1 MVIKAM
7 LPSYE
12 VIGKMYRRVVTPY
25 PEELFLE
32 WVLNA
37 FMNQDLTIG
46 KGGPKLEIYDN
57 GIEISNPC
65 ERQLS
70 IERLIVE
77 APVIMNHHLYET
89 LSQLTM
95 KNGDKHGL
103 LNVGEFIER
112 MNLPAPSF
120 EATGSRVRVT
130 LLKARPFLNL
140 TLGERLRVCYWHAL
154 MQAIHGNTMSK
165 ACLLD
170 RVGFDEV
177 DMPTVSNVIFEA
189 LRQKLSKPVLDKYG
203 QDTHQYVPYGD

>member
-1 MVIKAM
+1 MFDTQVTIEKLVMVIKAM

-32 WVLNA
+32 RVLNA

-46 KGGPKLEIYDN
+46 KGGPKLEIFDN
-57 GIEISNPC
+57 RIEISNPC

-77 APVIMNHHLYET
+77 APVIMNRHLYET
-89 LSQLTM
+89 LSHLTM

-154 MQAIHGNTMSK
+154 MQAIHGNT
-165 ACLLD
+165 
-170 RVGFDEV
+170 
-177 DMPTVSNVIFEA
+177 
-189 LRQKLSKPVLDKYG
+189 
-203 QDTHQYVPYGD
+203 